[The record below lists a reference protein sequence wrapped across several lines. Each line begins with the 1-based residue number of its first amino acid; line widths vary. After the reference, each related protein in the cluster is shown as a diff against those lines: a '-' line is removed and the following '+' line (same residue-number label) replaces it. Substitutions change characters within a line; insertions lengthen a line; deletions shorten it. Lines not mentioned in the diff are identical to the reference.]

1 LYMETMGRIFSS
13 PRKIV
18 LDQTASPT
26 VSYLPLNELLG
37 SSSNKTI
44 TKSKRSVVLSDS
56 NASEGY

>member
-1 LYMETMGRIFSS
+1 